1 MQKITFVIFLILG
14 LSLIPASFSEEI
26 PSWVKNNASWWSER
40 TISQSEFTDAL
51 EFLINEGI
59 IFVPPPE
66 ESPIPGPDKI
76 IPDWVRNTAGW
87 WSQNLIPDSEFINAM
102 KYLINIGIIDV
113 NASTPVKTIESTP
126 EEDVVII
133 SPLNIVMDGSSFA
146 HQNKNFILDTKVFD
160 SENYSGTEYSVHR
173 KGLDN
178 VDVTFQLFNEDGV
191 LIHTFDDVTKYGGF
205 VNYTVIARETS
216 QERSGMGGGG
226 LWLINNIY
234 TVKISATLG
243 EQYGEAYW
251 EFVGVPHEGYYNQAP
266 STSFATAYNTN
277 ASSFYHTLDISS
289 SVNTPEGLIFSKN
302 GSRMYVPD
310 NNDDKINQFKLT
322 TAWDV
327 STAVL
332 EHTSAATGE
341 GGTDHVE
348 DLAFSSDGYK
358 MYIIERDSD
367 KILEYNL
374 SIPWDI
380 SASSMSDANSDY
392 TIDNG
397 ITNNPEDIAFNSD
410 GTKMYILDN
419 DGAFDAT
426 ETGDQIFEYDLN
438 PAWDV
443 SEATIV
449 TNGHFTIA
457 ETNTSGGAPDAFE
470 FSTDGKLLFVVD
482 PAGFDRLIKYRL
494 TTPWDVSSAKND
506 AGTTNLVDIVR
517 LETQQDATKGL
528 AFGDNGRK
536 FYITGK
542 GSDGS
547 SPSVSQWNLP

>member
-1 MQKITFVIFLILG
+1 MQKIPFLILLFLG
-14 LSLIPASFSEEI
+14 ISLIPFSFSEEI

-59 IFVPPPE
+59 IFIPPPE
-66 ESPIPGPDKI
+66 EPPVPGPDKI

-102 KYLINIGIIDV
+102 KYLINVGIIEV
-113 NASTPVKTIESTP
+113 NTSTPVILNEDNDEEILEP
-126 EEDVVII
+126 E
-133 SPLNIVMDGSSFA
+133 SPLNVLLDGTPTVHS
-146 HQNKNFILDTKVFD
+146 NKNFLLDVKVFD
-160 SENYSGTEYSVHR
+160 SANYSGNDFSPLR
-173 KGLDN
+173 KGIDG
-178 VDVTFQLFNEDGV
+178 VDVNIQLFNQEGI
-191 LIHTFDDVTKYGGF
+191 LIHTFDDITKYNGL
-205 VNYTVIARETS
+205 VEYAVIAKETS
-216 QERSGMGGGG
+216 QPRSGMSGGGMWFIG
-226 LWLINNIY
+226 NTY
-234 TVKISATLG
+234 TAKVSATFG
-243 EQYGEAYW
+243 DQYGEAYF
-251 EFVGVPHEGYYNQAP
+251 EFVGIPNEGYYNQPP
-266 STSFATAYNTN
+266 STSLATAYNTN
-277 ASSFYHTLDISS
+277 GSSFYHTLDISAA
-289 SVNTPEGLIFSKN
+289 VTTPEGLIFSKN

-310 NNDDKINQFKLT
+310 NNDDKISQFKLT
-322 TAWDV
+322 TAWDI

-332 EHTSAATGE
+332 EHTSVATGE

-358 MYIIERDSD
+358 MYILERDSD
-367 KILEYNL
+367 KVLEYNL

-419 DGAFDAT
+419 DGAFDGT
-426 ETGDQIFEYDLN
+426 ESGDQVFEYDLN

-449 TNGHFTIA
+449 TNGHFTI
-457 ETNTSGGAPDAFE
+457 TSVGSPDAFE

-482 PAGFDRLIKYRL
+482 PEGFDRLIKYRL
-494 TTPWDVSSAKND
+494 TFPWDVSTAKNS
-506 AGTTNLVDIVR
+506 AGTANLVDIVR

-542 GSDGS
+542 GVDGS